1 MTQFDLFA
9 GVTEKTDTAPSPRE
23 TPQPDAVPEL
33 NLNRMPATKKAAAA
47 SAMYAVIGTDDV
59 EVKRVAH
66 ELSIRLGA
74 GGDFGADI
82 IDGHADNA
90 DGAAQRIYQ
99 TIEAL
104 NTFGF
109 FGGSKLVWLKNAN
122 FLGDDRTSNSQATS
136 TALEKLTDLLAKGL
150 PDGTTFLLSAGAV
163 DKRRSFYK
171 TLGKVA
177 EVQLFEKLDNT
188 KAGWEDEAALMVRD
202 LADKRGLRF
211 EEEALDVFTV
221 YTGGDRRT
229 IVTEIEKLDLYL
241 GKEQRAASVDDVRL
255 LTPVSR
261 AGVIFELGNALAARQ
276 LQRALELLKQL
287 LFQGESEVGILLVAI
302 IPTVRNLLLVKDLM
316 ARHKLT
322 KPAQPFFFGKQLDR
336 LPADA
341 ITHLPRSKEGK
352 LNVYQLGLAAAHA
365 HRYELPELR
374 EALKACLDANVSL
387 VSAPTDPEVILS
399 QLLVRV
405 IAK

>member
-1 MTQFDLFA
+1 MTQFDLFSS
-9 GVTEKTDTAPSPRE
+9 VMEKPDAAPSP
-23 TPQPDAVPEL
+23 TPEPAPSPEPTFH
-33 NLNRMPATKKAAAA
+33 RMPASKTATA
-47 SAMYAVIGTDDV
+47 SEIHAVIGTDDV

-66 ELSIRLGA
+66 ELSVRFGA

-82 IDGHADNA
+82 VDGQVDNSEQ
-90 DGAAQRIYQ
+90 AAQRIYQ

-122 FLGDDRTSNSQATS
+122 FLSDDRTGNAQATVA
-136 TALEKLTDLLAKGL
+136 ALEKLTELLAKGL
-150 PDGTTFLLSAGAV
+150 PDGTTFLLSAGGV

-171 TLGKVA
+171 TLSKVA
-177 EVQLFEKLDNT
+177 EVQVFEKLDNS
-188 KAGWEDEAALMVRD
+188 KAGWEDEAAPMVRD
-202 LADKRGLRF
+202 LSEQRGLRL
-211 EEEALDVFTV
+211 EEEALEVFTV

-229 IVTEIEKLDLYL
+229 IVVELEKLDLYL
-241 GKEQRAASVDDVRL
+241 GPERREATIADVRL

-287 LFQGESEVGILLVAI
+287 IFQGESEVGILLVAI

-316 ARHKLT
+316 QRHKLT

-336 LPADA
+336 LPPDA
-341 ITHLPRSKEGK
+341 ISHLPRSKEGK
-352 LNVYQLGLAAAHA
+352 LNAYQLGLAAAHA
-365 HRYELPELR
+365 HRYEGPELR
-374 EALKACLDANVSL
+374 EALNACLDANVAL
-387 VSAPTDPEVILS
+387 VSAPTDPEVVLS
-399 QLLVRV
+399 QLLVRI

>member
-1 MTQFDLFA
+1 
-9 GVTEKTDTAPSPRE
+9 
-23 TPQPDAVPEL
+23 
-33 NLNRMPATKKAAAA
+33 MPATKKTAAIQ
-47 SAMYAVIGTDDV
+47 AVIGTDDV
-59 EVKRVAH
+59 EVKRVAK
-66 ELSIRLGA
+66 EISIQLGA

-109 FGGSKLVWLKNAN
+109 FGGEKLVWLKNAN
-122 FLGDDRTSNSQATS
+122 FLGDDRTSSAAATIA
-136 TALEKLTDLLAKGL
+136 ALEKLTALLAGGL

-177 EVQLFEKLDNT
+177 EVQVFDKLDNT
-188 KAGWEDEAALMVRD
+188 RAGWEDEAAPLVRSLGD
-202 LADKRGLRF
+202 RRGLHF
-211 EEEALDVFTV
+211 DEEALETFTV

-229 IVTEIEKLDLYL
+229 IESELEKLDLYL
-241 GKEQRAASVDDVRL
+241 GAARRDVRIDDVRL

-261 AGVIFELGNALAARQ
+261 AGVVFELGNALAARQ
-276 LQRALELLKQL
+276 LQRALELLRQL

-316 ARHKLT
+316 TRHKLSR
-322 KPAQPFFFGKQLDR
+322 PAQPFFFGKTLEK
-336 LPADA
+336 LPPDA
-341 ITHLPRSKEGK
+341 TSHLPRTKEGK
-352 LNVYQLGLAAAHA
+352 FNAYQLGLTAAHA
-365 HRYELPELR
+365 HRYEIPELR